1 MRTELVF
8 GIGEGRT
15 SIGAIF
21 LDSLRSETNQL
32 DSDVTSHPVED
43 GIDVTDHIAQRAE
56 EVTIVG
62 LVSGAQ
68 IHLYQGGRTRLIL
81 VKEALR
87 EIHEQRVPVTV
98 TTGVDKYEDFAVK
111 SIKIKREAPTDWL
124 EVTATLVKIIKADVE
139 KVDIPP
145 QKVQNKVKYVC
156 KVVTDGDETTVS
168 DEPLEEPVRRTI
180 IRKASDNM
188 NYTDPNETYTSVE
201 NAASEYTDR
210 LVEKKKRERRPG
222 SGGGGG
228 W

>member
-56 EVTIVG
+56 ELTIVG
-62 LVSGAQ
+62 VVTGAQ

-87 EIHEQRVPVTV
+87 QIHEQRVPVTV

-111 SIKIKREAPTDWL
+111 SIKIKREASIDWL

-145 QKVQNKVKYVC
+145 QKVRPQVKYVC
-156 KVVTDGDETTVS
+156 KAVTDGDVTTVT
-168 DEPLEEPVRRTI
+168 DDAMEEPVRNTM
-180 IRKASDNM
+180 IRKASDGL
-188 NYTDPNETYTSVE
+188 NYTDPGEAYTSVE
-201 NAASEYTDR
+201 EAGDEYIKR
-210 LVEKKKRERRPG
+210 LRESRERQKLP

-228 W
+228 GW